1 LYPVRIAD
9 VFLIS
14 RNIILEAALKGKIL
28 GFADASGVISGTDG
42 NRYKFTAAD
51 WKAPRAPKIGEEVD
65 FEVSATGGAGEIYP
79 THPSGGFDLG
89 DVGAKMGDMGAKVKE
104 ALGPGGSVD
113 LNDAAAKAKAFVA
126 AGSSSPAGA
135 RALKLLTGRLTVP
148 LAIVLVLASFLFSY
162 LTWSGEQ
169 LASIGVTTSG
179 SYSVLGISSFSSN
192 VGGFFSTLSKQV
204 SAEAP
209 GMQQQLDAAKQ
220 GGATDAD
227 TTQMQTAL
235 SSLNSAGSDA
245 SMVGLAI
252 DLMYLLYLVPLGA
265 LFILYREWIGQ
276 PMALVSL
283 VVGGLSVFGF
293 LLAYVTQ
300 WSANGAIKNFMSG
313 GILGQGGDAT
323 NLVAS
328 MSVGLGAWILLICGA
343 VLVLHALGIVKFGS
357 QSA

>member
-1 LYPVRIAD
+1 LVPVRIAD
-9 VFLIS
+9 IHFVIS
-14 RNIILEAALKGKIL
+14 RNIILEAELKGKIL
-28 GFADASGVISGTDG
+28 GFAEASGVISGTDG

-65 FEVSATGGAGEIYP
+65 FEVSAAGGAGEIYP

-89 DVGAKMGDMGAKVKE
+89 DVGAKMKE
-104 ALGPGGSVD
+104 AVGSVD
-113 LNDAAAKAKAFVA
+113 LNDVSAKAKAMVA

-135 RALKLLTGRLTVP
+135 RALQLLTGRLTVP
-148 LAIVLVLASFLFSY
+148 LAIVLVLASFLFNYVS
-162 LTWSGEQ
+162 WSGEQ

-179 SYSVLGISSFSSN
+179 GYSVLGISSLSSN
-192 VGGFFSTLSKQV
+192 VGGFFSTLGKQV
-204 SAEAP
+204 SAEVP

-220 GGATDAD
+220 GGATDSD
-227 TTQMQTAL
+227 TAQMQAAL
-235 SSLNSAGSDA
+235 SSLSSAGSDA

-252 DLMYLLYLVPLGA
+252 DLMYLLYLVPIGA

-276 PMALVSL
+276 PMPLVGL
-283 VVGGLSVFGF
+283 VVGGLGVFGF

-300 WSANGAIKNFMSG
+300 WSANGAIKNFLG
-313 GILGQGGDAT
+313 GALSQGDAAA
-323 NLVAS
+323 LVAS
-328 MSVGLGAWILLICGA
+328 MSVGLGAWLLLICGA